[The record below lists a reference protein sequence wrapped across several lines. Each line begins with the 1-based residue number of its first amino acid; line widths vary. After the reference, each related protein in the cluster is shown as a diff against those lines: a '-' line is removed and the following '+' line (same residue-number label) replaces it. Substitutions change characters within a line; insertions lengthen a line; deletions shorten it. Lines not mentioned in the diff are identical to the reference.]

1 MKKLVLSVAALVL
14 SAGIASATEVVTG
27 NVMDQGDS
35 YGAPKIVH
43 LYDVGLVCV
52 SQDKGHKWTSSCFT
66 YEQLGAQR
74 LAVMGI
80 EPNPDYPLN

>member
-1 MKKLVLSVAALVL
+1 MKKLILGAMALAL

-27 NVMDQGDS
+27 NVMDQGDTFT
-35 YGAPKIVH
+35 APKIIH

-66 YEQLGAQR
+66 YEQLGDQR
-74 LAVMGI
+74 LDVMGI